1 MLEEW
6 PLEEAPARASASA
19 GASATLAQ
27 TNSASRMRQF
37 INRLDIALP
46 AQKFSRE
53 LNVAQIWGAVA
64 PAKHPL
70 LGISAPTGRAPE
82 ARPRVQVTANGRSLD
97 CRSACAQILCHHSRE
112 RAPES
117 G

>member
-6 PLEEAPARASASA
+6 PLEEPPARASASA

-27 TNSASRMRQF
+27 TNSARKTRPL

-53 LNVAQIWGAVA
+53 LNVA
-64 PAKHPL
+64 
-70 LGISAPTGRAPE
+70 
-82 ARPRVQVTANGRSLD
+82 
-97 CRSACAQILCHHSRE
+97 
-112 RAPES
+112 
-117 G
+117 